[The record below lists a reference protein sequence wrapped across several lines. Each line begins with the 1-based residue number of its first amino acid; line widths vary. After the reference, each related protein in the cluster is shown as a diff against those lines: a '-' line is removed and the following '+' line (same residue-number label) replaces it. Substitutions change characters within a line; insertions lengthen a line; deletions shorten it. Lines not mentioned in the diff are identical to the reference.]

1 MRPTG
6 TMKNQTFKA
15 LFANK
20 NFMKL
25 WISQML
31 SQFSIQIMNFYVL
44 TRIFSRTQ
52 STIAVSLIWIASAL
66 PALLFGPFSG
76 VIVDSFSRRKMLVAT
91 NILQALTIALLL
103 LPARG
108 IFHYYVIVFLYWL
121 FDQAYFPSQ
130 QASASQLVDKKS
142 LVLANTLFTFT
153 QQFSILIGF
162 GLGGILLSI
171 FGPTP
176 TVVVATINLLLA
188 AVAVKFLPY
197 DVPPTKFADKNLFRF
212 WADLQA
218 GYKFIRTHTLVWMPL
233 LMIVFT
239 QVFIAIISTT
249 IPSYTHD
256 VLQWDLN
263 KAGVILI
270 IPGVLGAIL
279 TMAYIPKI
287 ITKYRKKVLIE
298 LGVLVGG
305 VALIAMFVISFL
317 PVFKTLPA
325 MLIAV
330 GLGACTA
337 LVLAPSQALLQERT
351 PPWFQG
357 RVYGHMGFL
366 LIVTTIL
373 PLLFAGT
380 IADSFGIATLM
391 GIMGMIMLI
400 FYWFIKERGDHVL
413 ANGFGF

>member
-1 MRPTG
+1 MTTTP
-6 TMKNQTFKA
+6 TFKQ
-15 LFANK
+15 LLANK
-20 NFMKL
+20 NFVKL
-25 WISQML
+25 WVSQML

-44 TRIFSRTQ
+44 TRIFTRTH

-76 VIVDSFSRRKMLVAT
+76 VVVDSFSRRKMLVAT
-91 NILQALTIALLL
+91 NILQAVTIALLL
-103 LPARG
+103 FPARG

-130 QASASQLVDKKS
+130 QASASQLVEKKN

-153 QQFSILIGF
+153 QQFSILVGF
-162 GLGGILLSI
+162 GLGGVLLSI
-171 FGPTP
+171 VGPTP
-176 TVVVATINLLLA
+176 TIIVATINLLLA
-188 AVAVKFLPY
+188 AVAVRFLPY

-212 WADLQA
+212 WQDLQA
-218 GYKFIRTHTLVWMPL
+218 GYRFIRNHTLVLMPL

-256 VLQWDLN
+256 VLHWDLN

-279 TMAYIPKI
+279 TLYSMPAVIK
-287 ITKYRKKVLIE
+287 KYRKKIIIETGILI
-298 LGVLVGG
+298 GG
-305 VALIAMFVISFL
+305 LALLAMFGIAFL
-317 PVFKTLPA
+317 PMFRTIPA
-325 MLIAV
+325 MIIAI
-330 GLGACTA
+330 GLGMCTA

-351 PPWFQG
+351 PTWFQG

-366 LIVTTIL
+366 LILTTIL

-380 IADSFGIATLM
+380 IADALGIATLM
-391 GIMGMIMLI
+391 GIMGVIMVLI
-400 FYWFIKERGDHVL
+400 YFFIKERGDYVL
-413 ANGFGF
+413 ANGLGL